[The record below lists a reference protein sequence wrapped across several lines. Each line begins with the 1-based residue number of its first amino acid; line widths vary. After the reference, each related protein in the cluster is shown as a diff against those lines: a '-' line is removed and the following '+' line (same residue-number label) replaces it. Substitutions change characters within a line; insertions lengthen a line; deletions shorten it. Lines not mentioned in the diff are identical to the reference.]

1 MKIKPKQIKVSH
13 KSKNRPPLHQ
23 LHRRDR
29 NGKLTGKAGY
39 NMDSGF
45 NAEAAGQ
52 DELDR
57 SISRDGTDPLSLE
70 ARFDE
75 QGRPQVPEL
84 YTTAP
89 PIRDN
94 LTTDTSVSQGDVV
107 KQCLPRLIACSRS
120 LAGVNPYGIPSLERE
135 DHIRFT
141 QDAIDYARYIAYD
154 PVRPWV
160 IYWSLTALSLLGE
173 HVELYQPRYAFLK
186 STSYH
191 LRLAYQL
198 IRVVETLSPCQN
210 LGGGFGGGHGQL
222 SHVATSY
229 AVVLSLAMAGG
240 GENMDMLDRRAL

>member
-1 MKIKPKQIKVSH
+1 
-13 KSKNRPPLHQ
+13 
-23 LHRRDR
+23 
-29 NGKLTGKAGY
+29 
-39 NMDSGF
+39 MDSGF
-45 NAEAAGQ
+45 NAEAASQ
-52 DELDR
+52 DEQDR

-84 YTTAP
+84 YTTHP
-89 PIRDN
+89 PIRDS
-94 LTTDTSVSQGDVV
+94 LTTDTSVSQEDVV
-107 KQCLPRLIACSRS
+107 KQCLPRLISCSRS
-120 LAGVNPYGIPSLERE
+120 LAGVNPYSIPSLERE
-135 DHIRFT
+135 DHIKFS

-173 HVELYQPRYAFLK
+173 SVELYQQRYAFLRA
-186 STSYH
+186 TCYYQM
-191 LRLAYQL
+191 RLTYDSV
-198 IRVVETLSPCQN
+198 RVLETLSPCQN

-229 AVVLSLAMAGG
+229 AVVLSLTMAGG

>member
-1 MKIKPKQIKVSH
+1 
-13 KSKNRPPLHQ
+13 
-23 LHRRDR
+23 
-29 NGKLTGKAGY
+29 
-39 NMDSGF
+39 MDSGC

-52 DELDR
+52 DEQDR

-70 ARFDE
+70 ARFNE

-84 YTTAP
+84 YTTSP
-89 PIRDN
+89 PIRDS
-94 LTTDTSVSQGDVV
+94 LTTDTSVSQEDVV

-135 DHIRFT
+135 DHIKFS

-173 HVELYQPRYAFLK
+173 NTEQYQQRYAFLQ
-186 STSYH
+186 STY
-191 LRLAYQL
+191 YQL
-198 IRVVETLSPCQN
+198 HLNYQSVRVVETLSPCQN